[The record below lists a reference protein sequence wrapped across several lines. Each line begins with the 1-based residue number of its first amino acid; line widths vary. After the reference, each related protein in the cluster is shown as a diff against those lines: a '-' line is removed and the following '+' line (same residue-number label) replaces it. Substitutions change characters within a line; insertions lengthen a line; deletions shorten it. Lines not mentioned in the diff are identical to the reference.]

1 MSNNIL
7 IGVLAI
13 GGLLLFINSSDDK
26 KKETLQK
33 QEVAKVKGDSAKKA
47 VADNP
52 TEQQVHERSAAIAQ
66 IRILVNQYK
75 ELVAWEAEHGA
86 KLAKDLQFPED
97 VWTAILKV
105 RADLIRLGAGATNVL
120 FRGIQNPED
129 QAFWGDFDKLMEG
142 TSRLH
147 EREASLRSQ
156 RTAPQ
161 KPPLPATTHLG
172 DEIVTD
178 TAMVDSFQ
186 QEPKGVSQLTG
197 EQLRELLAMKFMT
210 VREVRREVSFSI
222 TGGRNEGVDA
232 PPATTTNR
240 RGQAFIE
247 NGEPSD
253 EDMQASRENAAGFAG
268 NAPSSAS
275 APLRI
280 AGKPDQLAI
289 TYPPAAADSP
299 QNFDNAHGD
308 VTDNR
313 PPANNPERRPQKL
326 ILPSIPE
333 EDIAQSFNTTG
344 AASNRE
350 ETAVVKFSPGKT
362 PGEMAADGHNAQ
374 MRVNLE
380 EYTEQLNR
388 HLTKMRRYMEDTTYK
403 SSSRMRVIDAWE
415 YLKRLVPE
423 GLTENLYKAV
433 SYDVKN
439 SNLSDAQVKIIRS
452 TEYFKLWNNAVHG
465 MSTEK
470 EEYIRKRAR
479 PSGRVQSKAKRTR
492 SGEL

>member
-33 QEVAKVKGDSAKKA
+33 QEVAKTKGDSAKKA
-47 VADNP
+47 VAQNP
-52 TEQQVHERSAAIAQ
+52 TEQQAHDRSAAIAQ
-66 IRILVNQYK
+66 IRILINQYK

-86 KLAKDLQFPED
+86 KLAKDLQFPQD
-97 VWTAILKV
+97 VWSAILKL
-105 RADLIRLGAGATNVL
+105 RADLVQLGAGATNVL

-142 TSRLH
+142 TSKLH
-147 EREASLRSQ
+147 EREQGMRSQ
-156 RTAPQ
+156 RTAP
-161 KPPLPATTHLG
+161 KHPPLPATTHLG

-197 EQLRELLAMKFMT
+197 EQLRELLAMQFMT

-222 TGGRNEGVDA
+222 TGGQKEGVDA

-240 RGQAFIE
+240 RGQAFIQ
-247 NGEPSD
+247 NGDPSD
-253 EDMQASRENAAGFAG
+253 EEMQAVRENAGGFAG

-280 AGKPDQLAI
+280 AGKPDLLAI

-313 PPANNPERRPQKL
+313 PPANNPERRPQQL
-326 ILPSIPE
+326 LLPPIPE

-362 PGEMAADGHNAQ
+362 PGEMAADGHAAQ

-380 EYTEQLNR
+380 EYQEQLNR
-388 HLTKMRRYMEDTTYK
+388 HLTKMRRYMEDTTYAAK
-403 SSSRMRVIDAWE
+403 TRQQVISAWE

-423 GLTENLYKAV
+423 GLNEDLYKVV
-433 SYDVKN
+433 SYNVKN
-439 SNLSDAQVKIIRS
+439 SGFSDAQVKMIKS
-452 TEYFKLWNNAVHG
+452 TEYFLLWANAVHG
-465 MSTEK
+465 MNTEK
-470 EEYIRKRAR
+470 TEYVRKRAR
-479 PSGRVQSKAKRTR
+479 PSGRVKSKAKRGR
-492 SGEL
+492 SEL

>member
-33 QEVAKVKGDSAKKA
+33 QEVAKAKGDSAKKA
-47 VADNP
+47 VAQNP
-52 TEQQVHERSAAIAQ
+52 TEQQVHERSAAIAE

-75 ELVAWEAEHGA
+75 ELVAWEEEHGS
-86 KLAKDLQFPED
+86 KLAKDLQFPQD
-97 VWTAILKV
+97 VWSAILKL
-105 RADLIRLGAGATNVL
+105 RTDLVQLGAGATNVL

-129 QAFWGDFDKLMEG
+129 QAFWGDFDKLMVG
-142 TSRLH
+142 TTKLD
-147 EREASLRSQ
+147 ERESSLRSQ
-156 RTAPQ
+156 RTAP
-161 KPPLPATTHLG
+161 KHPPLPATTHLG

-222 TGGRNEGVDA
+222 NGGQKEGVDA

-289 TYPPAAADSP
+289 TYPAAADSP

-313 PPANNPERRPQKL
+313 PPANDPERRPQKL
-326 ILPSIPE
+326 LLPSIPE

-362 PGEMAADGHNAQ
+362 PGEMAADGHAAQ
-374 MRVNLE
+374 MRINLE

-388 HLTKMRRYMEDTTYK
+388 HLTKMRRHMEDTTFAAK
-403 SSSRMRVIDAWE
+403 TRQQVISAWE

-423 GLTENLYKAV
+423 GLNEDLYKSV

-439 SNLSDAQVKIIRS
+439 SGFSDAQVKMIRS
-452 TEYFKLWNNAVHG
+452 TEYFKLWDNAVHG
-465 MSTEK
+465 MHTEK
-470 EEYIRKRAR
+470 EEYVRKRAR
-479 PSGRVQSKAKRTR
+479 PSGRVKSKAKRGR
-492 SGEL
+492 SEL

>member
-33 QEVAKVKGDSAKKA
+33 QEVAKTKGDSAKKA
-47 VADNP
+47 VAQNP
-52 TEQQVHERSAAIAQ
+52 TEQQAHDRSAAIAE
-66 IRILVNQYK
+66 IRILINQYK
-75 ELVAWEAEHGA
+75 ELVAWEEEHGS
-86 KLAKDLQFPED
+86 KLAKDLQFPQD
-97 VWTAILKV
+97 VWSAILKL
-105 RADLIRLGAGATNVL
+105 RTDLVQLGAGATNVL

-129 QAFWGDFDKLMEG
+129 QAFWGDFDKLMAG
-142 TSRLH
+142 TTKLN
-147 EREASLRSQ
+147 EREQGLRSQ
-156 RTAPQ
+156 RTAP
-161 KPPLPATTHLG
+161 KNLPVPATTHLG
-172 DEIVTD
+172 DEIHTD
-178 TAMVDSFQ
+178 ATMVDTFQ
-186 QEPKGVSQLTG
+186 QEPKGVNQLTG

-247 NGEPSD
+247 NGEPTD
-253 EDMQASRENAAGFAG
+253 TEMQASRENAAGFAG

-289 TYPPAAADSP
+289 TYPAAADTP
-299 QNFDNAHGD
+299 TNFDNAHGD

-313 PPANNPERRPQKL
+313 PPANDPERRPQQL
-326 ILPSIPE
+326 LLPPIPQ

-362 PGEMAADGHNAQ
+362 PGEMAADGHAAQ
-374 MRVNLE
+374 MGINLE
-380 EYTEQLNR
+380 EYNEQLNR
-388 HLTKMRRYMEDTTYK
+388 HLTKMRRYMEDTTYAAK
-403 SSSRMRVIDAWE
+403 TRAQVISAWE

-423 GLTENLYKAV
+423 GLNEDLYKVV

-439 SNLSDAQVKIIRS
+439 SGFSDAQVKIIKS
-452 TEYFKLWNNAVHG
+452 TEYFKLWDKAVHG
-465 MSTEK
+465 MHTEK
-470 EEYIRKRAR
+470 EEYVRKRPP
-479 PSGRVQSKAKRTR
+479 PSGRVKSKAKRGR
-492 SGEL
+492 SEL